1 MKAFLRSLFRSI
13 TGQCYLPHAR
23 ATGAVTLVNLTG
35 YQWGVESDETGI
47 NIESFEATIKPEQK
61 EFLKDKKGSKIGF
74 AVDVPEAE
82 YTISGEVSGSTGLMA
97 ATFATAVTVANDHAE
112 FGMSAGGIYLD
123 EVNPSQSRNGF
134 RKITFKLSQN
144 IGIV

>member
-1 MKAFLRSLFRSI
+1 MKAILLAIFRSI

-23 ATGAVTLVNLTG
+23 ACGAVTLVNLTG

-47 NIESFEATIKPEQK
+47 NIESYEATIKPEQK
-61 EFLKDKKGSKIGF
+61 EYLKNKAGSKIGF

-82 YTISGEVSGSTGLMA
+82 YTVSGEVSGSSGLMA
-97 ATFATAVTVANDHAE
+97 ATFASAVTIANDHTE
-112 FGMSAGGIYLD
+112 FGVTGGIYLD
-123 EVNPSQSRNGF
+123 EVNPSQSRSGF

-144 IGIV
+144 AGIA